1 MSGACQNKIQ
11 RDGPNGPVFVNC
23 TSCDLCR
30 QSQLTNMVGR
40 CLLED
45 ESALRTSFLTLTYAN
60 DMQHGATEV
69 IPEPER
75 GYRQFQNMMKRLRK
89 NKHIVRYLVAL
100 EHGRN
105 GQEKLHFH
113 VLLFWINKVPKLPP
127 VGAQKQMWEYW
138 PHGFT
143 FVDEATAK
151 SMGYVAKYLLKEQT
165 LDEKGKPKLSGSR
178 RDNVVRDPQE
188 KAIEK
193 RQRLDMALAAGFD
206 TYNEYKQW
214 QDDNP
219 DHMVRMSKNPA
230 FGLGHSSVP
239 DEYKP
244 LAVMA
249 RLLVKQGLPFTR
261 KYKHP
266 KGFYHSGGTVRFVNY
281 FMANQR
287 MAAEYYRLY
296 CKEYY
301 KVHGAGDPPIS
312 NVECPQGRTERERVL
327 ADAYG
332 PKSWT
337 RQFEHEDLQTQTD
350 QFAGVP
356 LPAYEARDRKT
367 FAKYYEKVLYYSN
380 AKVALYK
387 RRDGRILAV
396 KEIEIAATEFSTS
409 YSRDKN
415 HKAKAK
421 GYQRW
426 PVKDRKE
433 LLALARGYRTATQ
446 AQSGQPWKRAWNKP
460 GDVECP
466 F

>member
-1 MSGACQNKIQ
+1 MSGACQNKIK
-11 RDGPNGPVFVNC
+11 RDGPSGPVFVNC

-30 QSQLTNMVGR
+30 QSALTNMVGR

-45 ESALRTSFLTLTYAN
+45 ESALKTSFLTLTYAN
-60 DMQHGATEV
+60 NMEHGATEV
-69 IPEPER
+69 IPEQER
-75 GYRQFQNMMKRLRK
+75 GYRQFQNLMKRLRK
-89 NKHIVRYLVAL
+89 NKHIVRYMVAL

-113 VLLFWINKVPKLPP
+113 VLLFWINKVPNLPP
-127 VGAQKQMWEYW
+127 VGAQKQMWDYW

-143 FVDEATAK
+143 FVDEATAT

-165 LDEKGKPKLSGSR
+165 LEEKGKPKLSGSKR
-178 RDNVVRDPQE
+178 SKEVRDPRE
-188 KAIEK
+188 KAIER
-193 RQRLDMALAAGFD
+193 RQRLEMAIAAGFD
-206 TYNEYKQW
+206 TYEEYKEN
-214 QDDNP
+214 QDQNP

-249 RLLVKQGLPFTR
+249 RRLVKQGLPFTR

-266 KGFYHSGGTVRFVNY
+266 KGFYHSGDTVKFVDY
-281 FMANQR
+281 FMANQM

-296 CKEYY
+296 CKEYF
-301 KVHGAGDPPIS
+301 KMHGAGDPPIS
-312 NVECPQGRTERERVL
+312 NIECPEGRTERERVL

-332 PKSWT
+332 PRSWEY
-337 RQFEHEDLQTQTD
+337 QFEHEDMLNQTD
-350 QFAGVP
+350 QYAGVP
-356 LPAYEARDRKT
+356 LPTYEARNKRT
-367 FAKYYEKVLYYSN
+367 FAKYYEKVVYYSN

-387 RRDGRILAV
+387 RRDGRVIAV
-396 KEIEIAATEFSTS
+396 KEIEITPTQLATAYT
-409 YSRDKN
+409 RDRGGKP
-415 HKAKAK
+415 KAK

-433 LLALARGYRTATQ
+433 LLALARGLKTPTPVRGGRYT
-446 AQSGQPWKRAWNKP
+446 KRVWNTP
-460 GDVECP
+460 GEVECP